1 MPRFRVTFLKVV
13 YGNTG
18 HACTICQRIVD
29 VEARDACSAQATAME
44 CFCDLENITD
54 WLNHADWLEVAR
66 AEEMLARPSIRDG
79 AVRHAA

>member
-1 MPRFRVTFLKVV
+1 MPQFRVTFLKLV

-29 VEARDACSAQATAME
+29 VEARDAGSAQATAIE
-44 CFCDLENITD
+44 CFCYLESITD
-54 WLNHADWLEVAR
+54 WLNHADWMEVAR
-66 AEEMLARPSIRDG
+66 AEKMLAHPSIRDG